1 MLAFYLSLI
10 DQEASRT
17 LFETLYE
24 QHRFTMLAVAMRI
37 LRHRQRAEDAV
48 HDAFLR
54 ILENIDQIGAIE
66 CNKMRSYIVI
76 IVRNIAL
83 DQLRQQN
90 RRGELPLPEYG
101 DDLQDDGID
110 LEQDLLDREQAADI
124 HTHLRALGQ
133 PFLDIMILKMVH
145 GFKSR
150 EISRMLQIPE
160 STVRVY
166 LQRGKKRLMKKL
178 EDEGDV
184 DPVQA

>member
-1 MLAFYLSLI
+1 MRRLVFRPNPISV
-10 DQEASRT
+10 
-17 LFETLYE
+17 FGP
-24 QHRFTMLAVAMRI
+24 FTSP
-37 LRHRQRAEDAV
+37 AESFF
-48 HDAFLR
+48 HSPNFKKEHFPFFLR
-54 ILENIDQIGAIE
+54 ILENSDQIGAIE

-90 RRGELPLPEYG
+90 RRGELPLPQYG

-124 HTHLRALGQ
+124 HAHMRALGQ

-178 EDEGDV
+178 EGEGDV